1 MKTLLA
7 RLARILPK
15 PTLIQYQPEVIPP
28 KVTRCMSGHD
38 MATEWA
44 MRAQI
49 LRYSGLGEGYRP
61 GTLIPYAHP
70 QAWWDLFNGWWSDE
84 MDACIQSLTDKTGN
98 TAGSLLHIIA
108 LVAEKGY
115 VPNPE
120 QQAFLDAFDGDGIDE
135 DIADKMAYR
144 DYACGWDVVLRKPTP
159 GAGSR
164 HSPFPVVQVVAE
176 EA

>member
-7 RLARILPK
+7 RIARILPK
-15 PTLIQYQPEVIPP
+15 QTLIQYQPEVIPF
-28 KVTRCMSGHD
+28 KMKKGMSEYD
-38 MATEWA
+38 IAIEWA
-44 MRAQI
+44 MRARI
-49 LRYSGLGEGYRP
+49 LGYSGVGLNP
-61 GTLIPYAHP
+61 FTLVPVAHP
-70 QAWWDLFNGWWSDE
+70 QGRWDLFNSWWSAE
-84 MDACIQSLTDKTGN
+84 MDTCIQELTDGTDKPAN
-98 TAGSLLHIIA
+98 ALLHIVA

-159 GAGSR
+159 GAGDK
-164 HSPFPVVQVVAE
+164 HSPFPVVQVVSE

>member
-7 RLARILPK
+7 LLAQMLPK
-15 PTLIQYQPEVIPP
+15 QKLIEYQPEPIPF

-49 LRYSGLGEGYRP
+49 LRYSKLGEGYRP
-61 GTLIPYAHP
+61 GTLIPYVHP
-70 QAWWDLFNGWWSDE
+70 QGWWDMYNESWSAE
-84 MDACIQSLTDKTGN
+84 MDTHIQELTDGTGSP
-98 TAGSLLHIIA
+98 AGSLHGIIA
-108 LVAEKGY
+108 LVAERGY

-120 QQAFLDAFDGDGIDE
+120 QQAFLDAFDGDGIKE
-135 DIADKMAYR
+135 YIADKMSYK

-159 GAGSR
+159 GAGSKN
-164 HSPFPVVQVVAE
+164 SPFPVVQAVAE